1 MKLEATI
8 DEYPFTVRPLR
19 AEDGGGYLIEYPDLP
34 GCVSDGDTAEEAI
47 RNGRDAVMSYL
58 KSCVKHNDPV
68 PVPSSTVRI
77 ARVPLTISVKR
88 IRTRAKL
95 SQSEFAKRYGFNVRT
110 LQDWELG
117 RAKPDG
123 AVRAYL
129 TVIAKNPDAVEEAL
143 VR

>member
-1 MKLEATI
+1 VNLESTI
-8 DEYPFTVRPLR
+8 DEYPFTVRPLA
-19 AEDGGGYLIEYPDLP
+19 AEDGGGFLIEYPDLP
-34 GCVSDGDTAEEAI
+34 GCISDGDTAEEAI
-47 RNGRDAVMSYL
+47 RNGRDAVLSYL
-58 KSCVKHNDPV
+58 RSCVQHTDPI
-68 PVPSSTVRI
+68 PRPGSTERA

-95 SQSEFAKRYGFNVRT
+95 SQAEFAKRYGFKVRT

-117 RAKPDG
+117 RAKPDA

-129 TVIAKNPDAVEEAL
+129 TVIAKNPDAVEDAL